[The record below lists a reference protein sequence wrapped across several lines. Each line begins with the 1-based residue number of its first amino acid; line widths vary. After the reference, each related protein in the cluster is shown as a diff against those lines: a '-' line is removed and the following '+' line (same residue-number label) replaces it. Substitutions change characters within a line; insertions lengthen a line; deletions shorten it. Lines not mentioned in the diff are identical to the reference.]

1 MGRSDD
7 GFVERA
13 PNLLGRRAHRRL
25 TIALVVALLAPS
37 LGAAMGYD
45 TWGWVPDHGHAAPGA
60 VAPDHHH
67 PWDAAPAGATDGDR
81 LGFTPG
87 GLLAA
92 PALPVL
98 LLVGL
103 LLPVMLARLV
113 APRIE
118 VFRVAPLAIPEPP
131 PPR

>member
-1 MGRSDD
+1 M
-7 GFVERA
+7 ELA
-13 PNLLGRRAHRRL
+13 PNLLRHSAHRRL
-25 TIALVVALLAPS
+25 TIVLVFALLAPS

-45 TWGWVPDHGHAAPGA
+45 TWGWVPEHGHVALGA

-67 PWDAAPAGATDGDR
+67 PWDAAPTGASDGQR
-81 LGFTPG
+81 LGVTPG
-87 GLLAA
+87 GLLGA

-103 LLPVMLARLV
+103 VLPVLLTRLV
-113 APRIE
+113 APRVE
-118 VFRVAPLAIPEPP
+118 VFRLAPLPLPEPP

>member
-1 MGRSDD
+1 VELAPNFLGRS
-7 GFVERA
+7 
-13 PNLLGRRAHRRL
+13 AHRRL
-25 TIALVVALLAPS
+25 TIVLVFALLAPS

-45 TWGWVPDHGHAAPGA
+45 TWGWVPEHGHVALGA

-67 PWDAAPAGATDGDR
+67 PWDAAAAATADGER

-87 GLLAA
+87 GLLGA

-98 LLVGL
+98 LPSGLV
-103 LLPVMLARLV
+103 LPVLLTRLV
-113 APRIE
+113 APRLE
-118 VFRVAPLAIPEPP
+118 VRTLATLPLPEPP